1 MTDNKTALQMLL
13 IDLEGAIAISNGMGN
28 NPADADERRTV
39 YTMLIDEIK
48 SYYIFLE
55 KKQIEAAWNDGY
67 KTSDE
72 EPIFGKY
79 TLQEIKDAFSYY
91 NTTYSNQ

>member
-28 NPADADERRTV
+28 NSADADERRTV

-55 KKQIEAAWNDGY
+55 KKQLEAAVNMTHGTQLTGED
-67 KTSDE
+67 
-72 EPIFGKY
+72 
-79 TLQEIKDAFSYY
+79 YY
-91 NTTYSNQ
+91 NTTYSK